1 MLEFLT
7 NAANNAANSASL
19 NICDDGH
26 IWIIQ
31 VIKVA
36 IRIICLAAPFALI
49 IFGSLDFF
57 KAIIAGDEKEMKAKR
72 KPFIG
77 RLVSAIIV
85 LLMPTIINIV
95 MQVVSKNF
103 QNTFA
108 KCWNDAGSD
117 WTINLPNYDSYE
129 LPTDT
134 VK

>member
-7 NAANNAANSASL
+7 NTANSASL
-19 NICDDGH
+19 DICGDH

-95 MQVVSKNF
+95 MKVVSKNF
-103 QNTFA
+103 QSTFA
-108 KCWNDAGSD
+108 ECWNNAGSG
-117 WTINLPNYDSYE
+117 WTIGLPNYDSDQ
-129 LPTDT
+129 LSTGR
-134 VK
+134 